1 MTFKKKNTRGFPHDG
16 FDQDKR
22 PKQPNK
28 KPAYGVAKDPTQFK
42 QSTHPFL
49 SVVKARQLRA
59 AQKANDIKAVT
70 WLLLNGTLGE
80 IARGVEP
87 TLGRQFV
94 KTATSQLIR
103 LQDLEEEYERKLQKK
118 LDEAGNPD
126 EHDADLD
133 EWLGEDEEDEDEY

>member
-1 MTFKKKNTRGFPHDG
+1 M
-16 FDQDKR
+16 
-22 PKQPNK
+22 
-28 KPAYGVAKDPTQFK
+28 
-42 QSTHPFL
+42 
-49 SVVKARQLRA
+49 SVIKARQLRA

-70 WLLLNGTLGE
+70 WILLNGTLGE

-103 LQDLEEEYERKLQKK
+103 LQDLQEEYEKKLQKK
-118 LDEAGNPD
+118 LDAAGNPD

-133 EWLGEDEEDEDEY
+133 EWLDEEDEDEY